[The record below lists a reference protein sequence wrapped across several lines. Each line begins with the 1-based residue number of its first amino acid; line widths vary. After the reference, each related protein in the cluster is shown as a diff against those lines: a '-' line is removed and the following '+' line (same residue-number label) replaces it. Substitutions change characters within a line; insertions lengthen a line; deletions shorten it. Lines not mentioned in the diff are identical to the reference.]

1 MLPSY
6 LCKCSGVEVDKTL
19 FNLHDLVL
27 LLTMFEC
34 FALAWIVCSIR
45 KGHGITYLLLAALF
59 AVHGLSLL
67 HELIL
72 WGNTFRDWVLSISPN
87 IFFAFNFSYLLDG
100 PLIYL
105 FLLSQLT
112 KSFQLNKVHLVH
124 AIPAILL
131 LAYLGSAFW
140 SLPHDQKYQL
150 ILSHDIAYSS
160 HYVITDF
167 IGKLIRLAYIG
178 YCIFMV
184 STYLKQLVD
193 TNTPRIQWQLYFLI
207 VFFIIVCA
215 EALLTAIKVYGL
227 THSINLN
234 LLQAI
239 GLTSYYIQFLLLNTV
254 IYIMAVTAINS
265 GGIKKVKKVEAVDMT
280 IVAILEGAMNNQKLY
295 LNPNLS
301 FERLA
306 EQLQLPNKELSTVIN
321 RYFNVNF
328 YEYINGYRIEEAKK
342 QLEEPLNTSKN
353 ITDIFYDAGFNSKS
367 VYNTLFKKNYHMTP
381 SQYRKQYKQKNN
393 LN

>member
-1 MLPSY
+1 M
-6 LCKCSGVEVDKTL
+6 EVDKTL

-34 FALAWIVCSIR
+34 FALAWVVYSTR

-112 KSFQLNKVHLVH
+112 KSFQLNKVHLIH
-124 AIPAILL
+124 AVPAILL
-131 LAYLGSAFW
+131 LTYLGGAFW
-140 SLPHDQKYQL
+140 SLPHEQKYQL

-160 HYVITDF
+160 HYVIADF

-178 YCIFMV
+178 YCIFIV
-184 STYLKQLVD
+184 SAYLKQLVD
-193 TNTPRIQWQLYFLI
+193 SNSTKIQWQLYFLM
-207 VFFIIVCA
+207 VFFIVVCA

-227 THSINLN
+227 TYSINLDV
-234 LLQAI
+234 LQFL
-239 GLTSYYIQFLLLNTV
+239 GLSSYYLQFVLINTV
-254 IYIMAVTAINS
+254 IYIMIVEAINS
-265 GGIKKVKKVEAVDMT
+265 GGIKKIKKTEAVDMN
-280 IVAILEGAMNNQKLY
+280 IVTTLEEAMNNQKLY

-306 EQLQLPNKELSTVIN
+306 EQMQVPSKDLSNVIN
-321 RYFNVNF
+321 RHFNVNF
-328 YEYINGYRIEEAKK
+328 YEYINGYRIDEAKQ
-342 QLEEPLNTSKN
+342 QLEDPLNNSKN

-381 SQYRKQYKQKNN
+381 SQYRKRHQKTI
-393 LN
+393 

>member
-1 MLPSY
+1 M
-6 LCKCSGVEVDKTL
+6 DKTL

-34 FALAWIVCSIR
+34 FALAWVVYSTR
-45 KGHGITYLLLAALF
+45 KSHGVNYLLLAGFF
-59 AVHGLSLL
+59 AVHGFSLL

-105 FLLSQLT
+105 FLMSQFN
-112 KSFQLNKVHLVH
+112 KSFQLNKAHLLH
-124 AIPAILL
+124 AIPAIVMF
-131 LAYLGSAFW
+131 AYLGSAFW
-140 SLPHDQKYQL
+140 SLSYEQKFQL

-160 HYVITDF
+160 HYVVTDF
-167 IGKLIRLAYIG
+167 VGKLIRLAYIG
-178 YCIFMV
+178 YCIFIVRGYLQQSLNPV
-184 STYLKQLVD
+184 SSKVRWQQYLL
-193 TNTPRIQWQLYFLI
+193 TI
-207 VFFIIVCA
+207 FFVIVCA

-227 THSINLN
+227 TYSINLDV
-234 LLQAI
+234 LQFL
-239 GLTSYYIQFLLLNTV
+239 GLSSYYLQFALINIV
-254 IYIMAVTAINS
+254 IYIMIVEAINS
-265 GGIKKVKKVEAVDMT
+265 GGIKKIKKTEAVDMN
-280 IVAILEGAMNNQKLY
+280 IVTTLEAAMNNQKLY

-306 EQLQLPNKELSTVIN
+306 EKMQVPSKDLSNVIN
-321 RYFNVNF
+321 RHFNVNF
-328 YEYINGYRIEEAKK
+328 YEYINGFRIEEAKQ
-342 QLEEPLNTSKN
+342 QLEDPLNNSKN

-381 SQYRKQYKQKNN
+381 SQYRKLHQKT
-393 LN
+393 